1 MSSLLQCPLLVT
13 RIQYVSCD
21 PRFFDCSAFAN
32 DLASFLVTAVL
43 KGSSTS
49 RMVSGAYYA
58 FSLTKPIEYNHFV
71 DQSVLLTRSL
81 NRLYVSTLEFRSPR
95 CRLSR
100 NVPSVKERQL
110 YLPAKLSSANVN
122 VHYVYVLVVLASCDL
137 HVLFASQPRTGLRQC
152 PTKSKLRF

>member
-13 RIQYVSCD
+13 KIQFVSCD

-81 NRLYVSTLEFRSPR
+81 DRLYVSTLEFRSLR

-100 NVPSVKERQL
+100 NVSSVKERQL
-110 YLPAKLSSANVN
+110 YSPAKLSSANVN
-122 VHYVYVLVVLASCDL
+122 IHYFYALVVLTSCNL
-137 HVLFASQPRTGLRQC
+137 HVLFASQPIIGLSQC
-152 PTKSKLRF
+152 PSKSKLRF